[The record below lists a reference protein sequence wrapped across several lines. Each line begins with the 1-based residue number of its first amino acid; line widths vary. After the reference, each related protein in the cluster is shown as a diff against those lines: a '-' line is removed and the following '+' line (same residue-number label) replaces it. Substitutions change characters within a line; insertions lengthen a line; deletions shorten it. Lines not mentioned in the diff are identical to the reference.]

1 MGIIADNVRQIL
13 SEIPEHVQVV
23 AAAKTRSADEIR
35 EAVHAGVALIGENY
49 VQEARA
55 AIAEVGDLARWHFIG
70 HVQTNKVKYIVPL
83 FDMIET
89 LDSMPLAQAVDRLA
103 GRLGRVMPVLV
114 EVNSAQ
120 EPQKAGVLPE
130 DVLPFIR
137 QIHTLEHVR
146 VQGLMTMGP
155 FLDDPEGLRP
165 YFRTTRELF
174 GEVAKAAVPGVEMK
188 HLSMGM
194 SDSYPI
200 AIEEGATLVRIGTR
214 IFGPRSYA

>member
-1 MGIIADNVRQIL
+1 MGVIFENARKIL
-13 SEIPEHVQVV
+13 SEIPGNVRVV
-23 AAAKTRSADEIR
+23 AAAKTRTADEIR
-35 EAVHAGVALIGENY
+35 EVIEAGVTLIGENY

-55 AIAEVGDLARWHFIG
+55 VIPEIGERAGWHFIG

-89 LDSMPLAQAVDRLA
+89 LDSVSLAKTVDRLA

-120 EPQKAGVLPE
+120 ESQKAGVLPE
-130 DVLPFIR
+130 DVFPFIR
-137 QIHTLEHVR
+137 QIHTLDHIR
-146 VQGLMTMGP
+146 IQGLMTMGP

-165 YFRTTRELF
+165 YFRAARELF
-174 GEVAKAAVPGVEMK
+174 DEVAKAAVPGVEMK

-194 SDSYPI
+194 SDSYRI

-214 IFGPRSYA
+214 IFGPRNYS